1 MQPDIHF
8 VPTPP
13 EVVDAM
19 LQLAQVKPGDLLYDL
34 GCGDGRIVIA
44 AAQKYGAQAIGFEI
58 DTALVKEA
66 RAKARQAGLTGRVA
80 IQQADIFSVDL
91 SPATVVTLYLLSIL
105 NQRLLPRLRQLKPGA
120 RVVSHEFEMEGY
132 PPQQT
137 VSVKTAD
144 GRKRELYLWVAPFH

>member
-1 MQPDIHF
+1 
-8 VPTPP
+8 
-13 EVVDAM
+13 
-19 LQLAQVKPGDLLYDL
+19 
-34 GCGDGRIVIA
+34 RIVIA

-58 DTALVKEA
+58 DAALVKET

-144 GRKRELYLWVAPFH
+144 GRKRELY